1 MTLASTLTLLL
12 ASVSVCRASNV
23 DIISRMDRSM
33 MPYSGSARNAFRR
46 YRYPIYN
53 NKRYNFDEYDDGD
66 QDSVEDDLSKR
77 FLSGLSLRP
86 LSARDK
92 KPYGLS
98 PRYDLTITPYDL
110 KVMEKLYRSG
120 RRKRTPDLYDLKQ
133 VYKIYEA
140 GKKRGAPEED
150 GDDER
155 RKRSGDFS
163 RDVWDMARVVDAG
176 KRSPVTSYY
185 DLLDMA
191 KLAKA
196 GKRSG
201 GADSYSLW
209 HLAQMQA
216 AGKKRAAV
224 SDYDLLSLARIADA
238 GKRDVGP
245 FGSGAEDGEMDVGE
259 DEQLGTKRKRSLDD
273 YFGWDRKKK
282 SVSEDALVDSYMHT
296 MGKEVLG
303 DTDKRSGSDETT
315 AATSEQ
321 KGQSKWS
328 LNDDD

>member
-1 MTLASTLTLLL
+1 M
-12 ASVSVCRASNV
+12 
-23 DIISRMDRSM
+23 
-33 MPYSGSARNAFRR
+33 
-46 YRYPIYN
+46 
-53 NKRYNFDEYDDGD
+53 
-66 QDSVEDDLSKR
+66 
-77 FLSGLSLRP
+77 SLRP
-86 LSARDK
+86 LGVRSK
-92 KPYGLS
+92 KPFGLS
-98 PRYDLTITPYDL
+98 PRYDLTMTPYDL

-120 RRKRTPDLYDLKQ
+120 RRKRTPDLYDLQQ

-140 GKKRGAPEED
+140 GKKRSAPRDAGDGEELLKRN
-150 GDDER
+150 GDL
-155 RKRSGDFS
+155 S
-163 RDVWDMARVVDAG
+163 RDIWHMVRMADAG

-216 AGKKRAAV
+216 AGRKRAV

-238 GKRDVGP
+238 GKRDGLRLVGP
-245 FGSGAEDGEMDVGE
+245 LAVDPEGEQE
-259 DEQLGTKRKRSLDD
+259 DEDDDDQLGTKKKRSLDD

-282 SVSEDALVDSYMHT
+282 SVGENALVDNYMNT

-303 DTDKRSGSDETT
+303 DTEKRSDSDDTE
-315 AATSEQ
+315 AATKKEE
-321 KGQSKWS
+321 KGMPMCKR
-328 LNDDD
+328 LEMLA